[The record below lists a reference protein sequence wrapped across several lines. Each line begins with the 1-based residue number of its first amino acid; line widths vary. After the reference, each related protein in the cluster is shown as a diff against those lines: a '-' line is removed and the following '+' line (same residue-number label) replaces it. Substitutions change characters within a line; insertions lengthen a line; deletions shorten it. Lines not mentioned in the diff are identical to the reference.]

1 MHHNDQPAAF
11 KGLIITAL
19 LLFVMAY
26 GIVQWTNA
34 KFASHSATP
43 AAAAKH

>member
-11 KGLIITAL
+11 KGLIITAI

-26 GIVQWTNA
+26 GIVQWTNSR
-34 KFASHSATP
+34 FASH
-43 AAAAKH
+43 AAAPAGATKH